1 MYIAISEVSVPVGG
15 IECLKAAFCNRL
27 RAVDAWP
34 GFIGLEVLQ
43 DRREQG
49 RFLMVTRWSSKEAF
63 RSYMRSSDH
72 RRSHARVPVGDA
84 GPRLAGFREYEK
96 VAG

>member
-27 RAVDAWP
+27 GAVDGWP
-34 GFIGLEVLQ
+34 GFIDLEVLQ
-43 DRREQG
+43 DRCDQG

-63 RSYMRSSDH
+63 RSYMRSPDH
-72 RRSHARVPVGDA
+72 RRSHARIPVGDA